1 MMGTAPRFG
10 RSRVCLAAA
19 CAWCLLLPAAASAD
33 TATCTYTAATHTAA
47 VAVTSDTGFAAG
59 MGIRQ
64 SDGVLLVQSGLGST
78 PCGAATRTNTDTIA
92 VTSTN
97 AAPRGSI
104 FRVSMP
110 VPFAPGFTD
119 EPGSS
124 DEIEMTFDFSSGGRW
139 YLTPTG
145 SRSSTPFNLALGGN
159 LLNLNAA
166 ETDGVDADAAI
177 NGAYTVF
184 VEGSLAGDT
193 VLGNG
198 AAGTT
203 GVPFATR
210 MVVSSAAGS
219 DLIIGGSRADDL
231 SGGLDADRI
240 LGGKGADSLKGEGGI
255 DALFGNKGND
265 KLLGGPAKDKLNG
278 GPGRA
283 DSCTIKHDRH
293 RHCELAAS
301 DKK

>member
-1 MMGTAPRFG
+1 MLIVAP
-10 RSRVCLAAA
+10 SAA
-19 CAWCLLLPAAASAD
+19 AD
-33 TATCTYTAATHTAA
+33 TATCTYTAATHTASI
-47 VAVTSDTGFAAG
+47 AVTSTGGLATG

-64 SDGVLLVQSGLGST
+64 SDGDLVVQSGLNST
-78 PCGAATRTNTDTIA
+78 PCGAATRTNTDTIT

-97 AAPRGSI
+97 AAIHGSI
-104 FRVSMP
+104 FRVGMT
-110 VPFAPGFTD
+110 VPFTPGFTD

-145 SRSSTPFNLALGGN
+145 TGSSTPFNLALGGN
-159 LLNLNAA
+159 QLNLNAG
-166 ETDGVDADAAI
+166 ETDGVDADAVV
-177 NGAYTVF
+177 NGAIEVF

-198 AAGTT
+198 GAGTI
-203 GVPFATR
+203 GPPFATR
-210 MVVSSAAGS
+210 MVVSSGPGA
-219 DLIIGGSRADDL
+219 DLIVGGKRADDL

-240 LGGKGADSLKGEGGI
+240 LGGRGKDSLKGEGGI
-255 DALFGNKGND
+255 DALFGNAGND
-265 KLLGGPAKDKLNG
+265 KLLGGPGKDRLNG

-283 DSCTIKHDRH
+283 DSCTGKHDRH

-301 DKK
+301 DRK

>member
-1 MMGTAPRFG
+1 VGIGPRFG
-10 RSRVCLAAA
+10 RLRMSLGAA
-19 CAWCLLLPAAASAD
+19 CAVCMLSSAAASAD

-47 VAVTSDTGFAAG
+47 VAVTSATGLAAG

-64 SDGVLLVQSGLGST
+64 NDGVLLVQSGLGST

-104 FRVSMP
+104 FRVFMT

-124 DEIEMTFDFSSGGRW
+124 DEIEMSFDFSSGGRW

-145 SRSSTPFNLALGGN
+145 MRSSTPFNLALGGN
-159 LLNLNAA
+159 QLNLNAA
-166 ETDGVDADAAI
+166 ETDGVDADAAV
-177 NGAYTVF
+177 NGAFTIF
-184 VEGSLAGDT
+184 VEGSLAADT

-198 AAGTT
+198 AAGT
-203 GVPFATR
+203 GGAPFGTR
-210 MVVSSAAGS
+210 MVVSSSAGA
-219 DLIIGGSRADDL
+219 DRIVGGSRADDL
-231 SGGLDADRI
+231 SGGLDADVI
-240 LGGKGADSLKGEGGI
+240 FGGRGKDSLKGEGGI
-255 DALFGNKGND
+255 DRLFGGAGND
-265 KLLGGPAKDKLNG
+265 KLLGGPGKDRLNG
-278 GPGRA
+278 GAGRG
-283 DSCTIKHDRH
+283 DSCTTKHDRH
-293 RHCELAAS
+293 RRCELTAS